1 MGRTVIL
8 ASASPVRQDLL
19 GRAGLAFEVIPARI
33 DEQAIKDAL
42 VHEGATPRDIADAL
56 AEFKARRVSEKHAD
70 ALVIGCDQ
78 VLDLNGRVLSK
89 PETRDDARDQL
100 CELRARRHA
109 LLSAAVIYDGG
120 KPVWRHVGKAQLTM
134 RPFSDA
140 YLDDYLTRNW
150 ESVRHTVG
158 CYKLEEEGIRLFTR
172 VEGDYFVVLGLPL
185 LEILSHLTTTGILKA

>member
-19 GRAGLAFEVIPARI
+19 GRAGLAVEVIPVRI

-42 VHEGATPRDIADAL
+42 VEEDAKPRDIADAL

-78 VLDLNGRVLSK
+78 VLDLNGRILSK
-89 PETRDDARDQL
+89 PETRDEARGQL
-100 CELRARRHA
+100 RELRARRHA

-134 RPFSDA
+134 RSFSDA

-185 LEILSHLTTTGILKA
+185 LEILSYLTTTGILKA